1 LTYEKSTL
9 PASQTAK
16 ATKTSSTKAP
26 QRGYRDLHEHLA
38 DLDKQGLLV
47 TIDRPINKDTELH
60 PLVRWQFR
68 GGIAEPD
75 RKAFLFTNV
84 VNGKGK
90 NTTFPWWWAPWPLLA
105 RFTAWAWAARLKT
118 LARLGATP
126 LPTPSNPMS

>member
-1 LTYEKSTL
+1 MKKSTQ
-9 PASQTAK
+9 PAPQKVKSAQVSN
-16 ATKTSSTKAP
+16 TKIH

-38 DLDKQGLLV
+38 ELDKQGLLV

-90 NTTFPWWWAPWPLLA
+90 
-105 RFTAWAWAARLKT
+105 KYD
-118 LARLGATP
+118 
-126 LPTPSNPMS
+126 